1 MNWFKNLSTRMKL
14 FLGFGMVITL
24 LLAVIVTAKR
34 GISALEKSQKDIVT
48 MEYANTSD
56 LLALKASENE
66 IRLALLMMM
75 SDSDRAGKEL
85 WHQRVKENAEEIS
98 KSIQRLL
105 ERNKDVPK
113 ILSKLEELNK
123 VRLAFKETRDTQII
137 PLIFD
142 GKIAEA
148 KSLGLGI
155 QTERYE
161 KIRSITLEMVKDA
174 DQEVKYHVTM
184 SEEKAKQTL
193 SFFVVVGLIS
203 ILAGVFIVIFM
214 NSIIAAPLKE
224 ISDIAVRIESG
235 DLTVA
240 PSSGDRKDEIGV
252 LAHMFSKMVEG
263 LRKQTADVM
272 EAVNV
277 LASSSN
283 QIATTAAQLA
293 AGAQETAVAVTQ
305 TTTTVEEVKQT
316 ANVSTQKARHVS
328 DVAQNAVEVS
338 RSGEKLVNETIA
350 GINQIQEQMEYIA
363 ETIVRLSEHSQAIG
377 EIIAAVDDL
386 AEQSNLLAV
395 NASIEASKAGEYG
408 KGFIVVAQEIKGLAE
423 QSKQATKQV
432 RSILNDV
439 QKASSAAVM
448 ATEKGSKAVDATVKQ
463 SVGTGDSIRE
473 LSRSIAEVSQ
483 AVMQIAAS
491 NQQELVGMDQVAMAM
506 VNIKQA
512 TAQNAAGTKQVEVT
526 VRNLH
531 NLGQKL
537 KTLVERYKV

>member
-1 MNWFKNLSTRMKL
+1 MKWFKNLSTRMKL
-14 FLGFGMVITL
+14 FLGFGIIIALLIAVTVI
-24 LLAVIVTAKR
+24 AKR
-34 GISALEKSQKDIVT
+34 GISSVEKSQKDIVT
-48 MEYANTSD
+48 MEYANTRD
-56 LLALKASENE
+56 ILALKANE
-66 IRLALLMMM
+66 SDVRMALLMMM
-75 SDSDRAGKEL
+75 SASDRAGKEL

-98 KSIQRLL
+98 RSMQRLL
-105 ERNKDVPK
+105 ERNKDDLT
-113 ILSKLEELNK
+113 ILNKLDELNK

-137 PLIFD
+137 PFIYD

-155 QTERYE
+155 QTERFD

-174 DQEVKYHVTM
+174 EQKVQYRITK
-184 SEEKAKQTL
+184 SEEEAKQTL
-193 SFFVVVGLIS
+193 SFFALAGIIS
-203 ILAGVFIVIFM
+203 IFTGVLIVLIM

-224 ISDIAVRIESG
+224 ISDIALRVESG

-240 PSSGDRKDEIGV
+240 PSSGDRKDEIGI
-252 LAHMFSKMVEG
+252 LAHVFSKMVEG

-293 AGAQETAVAVTQ
+293 AGAQETAVAVTE

-328 DVAQNAVEVS
+328 DVAQKAVEVS
-338 RSGEKLVNETIA
+338 RSGEKLVNETIG

-448 ATEKGSKAVDATVKQ
+448 ATEKGTKAVDATVKQ

-491 NQQELVGMDQVAMAM
+491 NQQELVGMDQVAIAM
-506 VNIKQA
+506 GSIKQA

-537 KTLVERYKV
+537 KTLVERYRV